1 MTFPTDKHNVL
12 SAMVATPRGVCFE
25 AQRDGEQ
32 ILLLLRAHIITQFSW
47 ILVTALGIVAPLVL
61 FPLFAVLF
69 PELLNL
75 ERSLFGVVLM
85 VFWYL
90 VLFFY
95 AFEKFLLWFFGVY
108 IISTQRLIDIDFV
121 NFFTKQYAEA
131 QISRVQDV
139 SSQTTGPLQVMFNY
153 GLVSVQTAGETPN
166 IEFESVPEPVR
177 VGKFIG
183 DLVVQSGGSVGGLKV
198 NE

>member
-1 MTFPTDKHNVL
+1 MTFPTDKHNIL
-12 SAMVATPRGVCFE
+12 SAMAATPKGVCFE

-32 ILLLLRAHIITQFSW
+32 ILLLLRAHVITQVSW
-47 ILVTALGIVAPLVL
+47 ILATALGISAPIVL

-69 PELLNL
+69 PEVLNL

-90 VLFFY
+90 IVFFY

-108 IISTQRLIDIDFV
+108 IVSTQRLIDIDFV

-153 GLVSVQTAGETPN
+153 GHVSVQTAGETPN
-166 IEFESVPEPVR
+166 IEFEGVPEPVR

-183 DLVVQSGGSVGGLKV
+183 DLVVQSGGSVGGQSINK
-198 NE
+198 